1 MFRNRKIKVLTRSRQ
16 EWNNA
21 VDHAVRLGAF
31 SQDGDTMFNPE
42 KTAMV
47 IDGGAIKNSRYD
59 YRPKNAPYDQV
70 LSYGD
75 FMRLRNGDFVGNPRD
90 AKASAEPT
98 IAVSECA
105 ALVEA
110 FMDAVDTG
118 ISPAEYL
125 VPTVVTV
132 PEAQH
137 SVIFKAA
144 GIKYL
149 QDRGVD
155 FTKDGETFY
164 MLDLKSNTAEE
175 VTAQWVVDK
184 GIKDMLDNEVTPF
197 VTYLLD
203 FELIQD
209 VTFSRVK
216 EKTAAAIEG

>member
-16 EWNNA
+16 EWDNA

-59 YRPKNAPYDQV
+59 YRPKNDPYDQV
-70 LSYGD
+70 LSYGE
-75 FMRLRNGDFVGNPRD
+75 FMRIQDGGIVGTRD
-90 AKASAEPT
+90 TNASKEPT
-98 IAVSECA
+98 ITVSKCA
-105 ALVEA
+105 EFVGA

-137 SVIFKAA
+137 SVIFNAV

-209 VTFSRVK
+209 ITFSRVK
-216 EKTAAAIEG
+216 EKTVAAIEG